1 MVQNYGVE
9 MDQEEDSSLHMCVE
23 FKLLRRSGRLRPK
36 ERTYKNIQGRPAKRR
51 KLADKRSTNTLPSNE
66 PSKEPA
72 TDGSTSKAPT
82 ESSSESPSESPM
94 NPSATSE
101 PTISEPSVLPTSNT
115 HVLVEG
121 GEIASV
127 SLEDHILS

>member
-9 MDQEEDSSLHMCVE
+9 TDQEEDSSLHMRVE
-23 FKLLRRSGRLRPK
+23 FKLLRRSSRLRPK
-36 ERTYKNIQGRPAKRR
+36 ERTYENMQGRLAKRR
-51 KLADKRSTNTLPSNE
+51 KLADERSTDTLPSNE

-72 TDGSTSKAPT
+72 TDGSTSKTLT
-82 ESSSESPSESPM
+82 ESSSESLSESPM

-101 PTISEPSVLPTSNT
+101 PIIGEPSVLLTSDT

-121 GEIASV
+121 GEIASA
-127 SLEDHILS
+127 SLKGHTLS